1 MIESHLYAWLSAS
14 LAQEGTTEAAPIA
27 GKNLLDYIRA
37 GGFLGWILIG
47 LSVAA
52 VTLVILSFIKQ
63 RRDAW
68 APRDVVE
75 ALGKYLRDHDI
86 EGARK
91 YCADP
96 NAECFITR
104 VIGSALGR
112 CSRSAFGFLELRSAI
127 EEAGQVEADRQYRL
141 NDGLQLIAA
150 LGPMLG
156 LLGTVVGLIGAFGS
170 LADFEGAARSKQ
182 LAGFM
187 SLALVNTA
195 EGLAVAIPCTA
206 FYFYFKRR
214 VDRLATEVG
223 EVAEILVMPLEQ
235 RQGDKPTQRPAAAR
249 PTGPVAVS
257 RPAPQPAPPGN
268 PGVTAI

>member
-1 MIESHLYAWLSAS
+1 MIDHVAMLLTAVLV
-14 LAQEGTTEAAPIA
+14 QDAAPDTAPAA
-27 GKNLLDYIRA
+27 GKTLLDYIRA
-37 GGFLGWILIG
+37 GGFLGWVLIG

-52 VTLVILSFIKQ
+52 VALVILSFIKQ
-63 RRDAW
+63 RREAW

-75 ALGKYLRDHDI
+75 ALSRYLKDHDVD
-86 EGARK
+86 GARK
-91 YCADP
+91 YCADAS
-96 NAECFITR
+96 AECFLTR
-104 VIGSALGR
+104 VIGTALAR
-112 CSRSAFGFLELRSAI
+112 CSRSTFGFLELRSAI
-127 EEAGQVEADRQYRL
+127 EESGQIEADRQYRL

-156 LLGTVVGLIGAFGS
+156 LLGTVIGLIGAFGS

-214 VDRLATEVG
+214 IDRLATEVG
-223 EVAEILVMPLEQ
+223 EIAEVMVLPLEH
-235 RQGDKPTQRPAAAR
+235 RSGEKASPRPATRPPQPSAAR
-249 PTGPVAVS
+249 AVA
-257 RPAPQPAPPGN
+257 PAPPGA
-268 PGVTAI
+268 TAP

>member
-1 MIESHLYAWLSAS
+1 MMLHVFGLVSG
-14 LAQEGTTEAAPIA
+14 LAAQDGTAEAAPLA
-27 GKNLLDYIRA
+27 GKSLLDYIKA
-37 GGFLGWILIG
+37 GGFLGWVLIG

-68 APRDVVE
+68 APREVVD
-75 ALGKYLRDHDI
+75 ALSRYLRDHDI
-86 EGARK
+86 DGARK

-112 CSRSAFGFLELRSAI
+112 CSRSAFGFLELRSAV
-127 EEAGQVEADRQYRL
+127 EEAGRVEADRQYRL

-156 LLGTVVGLIGAFGS
+156 LLGTVIGLIGAFGS

-223 EVAEILVMPLEQ
+223 EIAETIVQPLEQ
-235 RQGDKPTQRPAAAR
+235 KQGGDKPAP
-249 PTGPVAVS
+249 
-257 RPAPQPAPPGN
+257 RPAPRPAVAPAPRPAPSPGA
-268 PGVTAI
+268 PAA